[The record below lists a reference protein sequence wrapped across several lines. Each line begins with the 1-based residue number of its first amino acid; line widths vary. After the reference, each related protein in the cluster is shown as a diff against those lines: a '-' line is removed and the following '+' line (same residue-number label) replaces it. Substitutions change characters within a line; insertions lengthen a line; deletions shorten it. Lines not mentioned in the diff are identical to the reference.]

1 MIALV
6 DAHGMIVGCAG
17 ETGAVLGCPPE
28 DVLGQPVTRF
38 LTESRDIGRLRTEAG
53 LAGDRQGW
61 RGIVAG
67 HRRDGRPCRLGVFDW
82 PLSGD
87 LDAAHLI
94 ALVEV
99 GQRSWWEAS
108 LPALQRF
115 FNDAPIGISITD
127 PSLRNVWIN
136 SALERII
143 GIPAEQRAGRL
154 LSELTEFPEDLTRA
168 VEERMRDT
176 LETGRPVLDYEYL
189 LRSPAHPYRDRAYSA
204 SFFRLEDAFE
214 QTLGLCMVIVDVNDR
229 WRAREHLALLNEAG
243 EHTGRSLD
251 VGDAAQALADIGVPR
266 LADRVIVDLLDV
278 VPEIGRPHLRR
289 SDDPL
294 VTRRAGLRSASACG
308 LGPVADLG
316 AVQRHGSASPHRR
329 CLVDNVTRVS
339 RDVDAEPGAWQAVSA
354 SRSAPD
360 DGPAPSVIMV
370 PISVPHRPL
379 GVATFVRRPEE
390 PFEHDELLTCEAV
403 VRRAAVNIDNAL
415 RFAHEQSTALAL
427 QRELLPRR
435 LTVSPTVEVAH
446 CYVPAES
453 SNGVGGDWFDV
464 IPLSGARTALVVGD
478 VVGHGV
484 HAAASMGRYRTAV
497 RTLAN
502 LDLPPDEVLAH
513 LDDLIIGLEPSST
526 TEETQEAAG
535 VGATCLVAVYDP
547 VGRSCSIARA
557 GHPPLAIA
565 APDGSVGF
573 PELPTGPPLGLGGLP
588 FTSTEVQVE
597 DGSVL
602 ALFTDGLI
610 ETRER
615 DATAGLHELASVLGR
630 HRQSLDALGESA
642 VAALVDGSPEDDVAL
657 LLARVHG
664 LGPDDVF
671 TWCLPA
677 DPKAVTLAR
686 SAVVNCLRA
695 RQLESLE
702 FEVELTVSELVT
714 NAIRYGSG
722 PDLKLRLIWKDA
734 GVICEVSDAANTSPR
749 LRHARTTD
757 EGGRGLFLVAQLA
770 HRWGTR
776 FRREGKTVWA
786 ELDVSDA
793 PG

>member
-6 DAHGMIVGCAG
+6 DAEGVIVGCAG
-17 ETGAVLGCPPE
+17 ETGPVLGCPVK
-28 DVLGQPVTRF
+28 DVLGRPMARF
-38 LTESRDIGRLRTEAG
+38 LPESQDADRPTAATG
-53 LAGDRQGW
+53 LTGGRQGW
-61 RGIVAG
+61 MGIVAG
-67 HRRDGRPCRLGVFDW
+67 HRPDGRPCRLGVFTW

-87 LDAAHLI
+87 LEAAHLV

-99 GQRSWWEAS
+99 SQRSWWDAS

-127 PSLRNVWIN
+127 PHLRNVWIN

-143 GIPAEQRAGRL
+143 GIPAAHRAGKM
-154 LSELTEFPEDLTRA
+154 LSELSEFPRDLTLA
-168 VEERMRDT
+168 VESAMRGVI
-176 LETGRPVLDYEYL
+176 ETGKPVLDYEYL

-243 EHTGRSLD
+243 EHTGRTLD
-251 VGDAAQALADIGVPR
+251 VADAAQALADIGVPR
-266 LADRVIVDLLDV
+266 LADRAVVDLLDV
-278 VPEIGRPHLRR
+278 VPEAGRPYLPR
-289 SDDPL
+289 SGEPL
-294 VTRRAGLRSASACG
+294 VMRRAGLRSASDAG
-308 LGPVADLG
+308 LGPIAPTGEL
-316 AVQRHGSASPHRR
+316 QSHGPASPYRR
-329 CLVDNVTRVS
+329 CLVDDVTYTGP
-339 RDVDAEPGAWQAVSA
+339 DMGADPGAWKAVSSA
-354 SRSAPD
+354 RSVHD
-360 DGPAPSVIMV
+360 DALAASVITV
-370 PISVPHRPL
+370 PISVPNRPL

-415 RFAHEQSTALAL
+415 RFAHERTTALAL
-427 QRELLPRR
+427 QRELLPRG
-435 LTVSPTVEVAH
+435 LTVSPTVEVAS
-446 CYVPAES
+446 CYVPAQS

-464 IPLSGARTALVVGD
+464 IPLSGARSAFVVGD

-484 HAAASMGRYRTAV
+484 HAAASMGRYRTV
-497 RTLAN
+497 IRTLAN
-502 LDLPPDEVLAH
+502 MDLPPDEVLAH
-513 LDDLIIGLEPSST
+513 LDDLIIGMEPGSAT
-526 TEETQEAAG
+526 DEPQELAG
-535 VGATCLVAVYDP
+535 IGATCLVAIYDP
-547 VGRSCSIARA
+547 VGRSCSMARA

-565 APDGSVGF
+565 APDGTVSF
-573 PELPTGPPLGLGGLP
+573 PELPAGPPLGLGGLP

-615 DATAGLHELASVLGR
+615 DAHAGLRQLAAVLS
-630 HRQSLDALGESA
+630 RQRQPLDALGQSA
-642 VAALVDGSPEDDVAL
+642 LAALVDGSPEDDVAL

-664 LGPDDVF
+664 LGPDSVF
-671 TWCLPA
+671 TWSLPS

-686 SAVVNCLRA
+686 SAAVDCLRE
-695 RQLESLE
+695 RQLGALE

-722 PDLKLRLIWKDA
+722 PDLRLRLIRKDA
-734 GVICEVSDAANTSPR
+734 GVICEVSDGANTSPR

-757 EGGRGLFLVAQLA
+757 EGGRGLFLVARLA

-776 FRREGKTVWA
+776 FKQEGKTVWA
-786 ELDVSDA
+786 ELNVPDA
-793 PG
+793 SR